1 MKDNIALLSILTY
14 SRLSH
19 NKSGNAPSS
28 KDNEGLRG
36 WLENISIL
44 LWRNVKM
51 KDEGIVPIMIGEID
65 DSWKWLVEQ
74 IMLEWKWEIVNFI
87 Y

>member
-1 MKDNIALLSILTY
+1 MKDNIVLLSILTY

-19 NKSGNAPSS
+19 SKSGNAPSS
-28 KDNEGLRG
+28 KDNEGLHG

-51 KDEGIVPIMIGEID
+51 KDEGIVPIMIGGID
-65 DSWKWLVEQ
+65 DSWMMREAKIFLNIEV
-74 IMLEWKWEIVNFI
+74 
-87 Y
+87 